1 MENLVKQTTII
12 LTFKLLRA
20 LKGHLVVVM
29 FIVFLFDFVPFLH
42 PAPTLPPSNVKVTL
56 IEEDT
61 ALVSW
66 KPPDEPNVAV
76 THYTILYAS
85 RHAWI
90 AGEWQV
96 LQREGKEECGKRG
109 RLYRCAGEGEPQ
121 MFHWKSSSNLL
132 YVSVHCDP

>member
-1 MENLVKQTTII
+1 MWNSHFHM
-12 LTFKLLRA
+12 FKLLRR
-20 LKGHLVVVM
+20 LYSDVLSM
-29 FIVFLFDFVPFLH
+29 LFLLDFFLFLH
-42 PAPTLPPSNVKVTL
+42 PHTAPMLPPSNVKVTL

-85 RHAWI
+85 RKAWI

-96 LQREGKEECGKRG
+96 LQKEGKEESGKNV
-109 RLYRCAGEGEPQ
+109 YRYAGEEI
-121 MFHWKSSSNLL
+121 HLELS
-132 YVSVHCDP
+132 

>member
-1 MENLVKQTTII
+1 MI
-12 LTFKLLRA
+12 KLLSA
-20 LKGHLVVVM
+20 IKVI
-29 FIVFLFDFVPFLH
+29 FIHPH

-76 THYTILYAS
+76 TRYTILYAS

-96 LQREGKEECGKRG
+96 LQREGKDECGKRCEEKEVIQV
-109 RLYRCAGEGEPQ
+109 YRGGGTTKPSSCRTQ
-121 MFHWKSSSNLL
+121 TVHWKS
-132 YVSVHCDP
+132 VTQ